1 VEGSA
6 DLLKQYRNKVIDQ
19 TQKDKISIKTS
30 DRKLAKMLQENAG
43 FIKKKLKKETDLIAK
58 YKAGQSQVP
67 GSMKHYFI
75 IMVLIAGDIQ
85 DEAEADA

>member
-1 VEGSA
+1 
-6 DLLKQYRNKVIDQ
+6 
-19 TQKDKISIKTS
+19 
-30 DRKLAKMLQENAG
+30 MLQMNAG
-43 FIKKKLKKETDLIAK
+43 FIKKKLKKETDLIEK
-58 YKAGQSQVP
+58 YKAGQSEVP